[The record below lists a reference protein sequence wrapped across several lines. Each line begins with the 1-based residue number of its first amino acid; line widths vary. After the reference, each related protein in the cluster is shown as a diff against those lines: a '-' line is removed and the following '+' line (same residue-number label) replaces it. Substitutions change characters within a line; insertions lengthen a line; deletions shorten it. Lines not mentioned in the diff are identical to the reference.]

1 LELRVELT
9 TLLGRD
15 ERPAELAGWGPIH
28 ADLARDLAVRYTGG
42 SWTAVVT
49 DRSGHPVWA
58 GPLRRRPAG
67 WPRTAH
73 AGQVELQVSEHDLR
87 NLAGSPELPAGWAG
101 LVAEIAARRPAGW
114 PRTGRGGGD
123 VELLVPDGLLAE
135 LAAEP
140 TLPAGWAGLVAEITA
155 ARWAAPAR
163 GDPHA
168 RLPGAELRRWL
179 RARDRTCI
187 FPGCRVP
194 ARHGDADHTIEHHR
208 GGPTTED
215 NLGIPCRHDHRL
227 RHDGGWRLVQLA
239 PGHFVWISRLGR
251 HYERRP
257 PPAIRPVPDPMP
269 VPTPA
274 EPNQTE
280 PDDDG
285 WADSSCLQPEPE
297 TPPEP
302 PAPNPAPAPQPA
314 PDDDIP
320 PF

>member
-49 DRSGHPVWA
+49 DRAGYPVWA

-67 WPRTAH
+67 WPRTAQ

-101 LVAEIAARRPAGW
+101 LVAEIAAGRP
-114 PRTGRGGGD
+114 
-123 VELLVPDGLLAE
+123 
-135 LAAEP
+135 
-140 TLPAGWAGLVAEITA
+140 
-155 ARWAAPAR
+155 AAPAR

-168 RLPGAELRRWL
+168 RLPGAGLRRWL
-179 RARDRTCI
+179 RVRDRSCI